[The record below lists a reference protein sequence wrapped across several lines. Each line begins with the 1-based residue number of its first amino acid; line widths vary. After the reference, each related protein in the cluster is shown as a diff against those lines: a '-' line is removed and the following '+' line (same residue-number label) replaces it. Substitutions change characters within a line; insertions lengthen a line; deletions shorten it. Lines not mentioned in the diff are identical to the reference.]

1 MKQTKKQVL
10 TIDDYIQIQEKDK
23 QAGLEKMRAIIKK
36 AAPKAIECISYQM
49 PAFKQ
54 NENLVYFALT
64 KNHFGF
70 YPTSKPIE
78 AFKTQLDAKGY
89 SYSKG
94 AIQFPIDKPLP
105 VKLIQDIIK
114 FRLKE
119 VALKQISKT
128 KAKKD
133 IIKK

>member
-1 MKQTKKQVL
+1 MKQIKASFT
-10 TIDDYIQIQEKDK
+10 TIDDYIKIQEKDK
-23 QAGLEKMRAIIKK
+23 QARLEQLRTIIKK
-36 AAPKAIECISYQM
+36 VAPKATECISYQM

-54 NENLVYFALT
+54 GEILVYFALA

-78 AFKTQLDAKGY
+78 VFKKQLDEKGY

-94 AIQFPIDKPLP
+94 AIQFPIDKPFP
-105 VKLIQDIIK
+105 IKLIQDIVN

-119 VALKQISKT
+119 VELKLLAKSKV
-128 KAKKD
+128 KK
-133 IIKK
+133 